1 MNHPLKISRLLM
13 KPWPRLIICSLTAV
27 VALLVGCSKSAAP
40 ASHAHD
46 DHAEPTAAKAG
57 SDAMCREHNVPGNAC
72 GICQPQLAATL
83 PVGQSAKIRLA
94 GNESAKMAGVQLAP
108 PTVGSIAESV
118 ECYAE
123 LAFNQ
128 NKLAQIAA
136 PVGGIIQEVSV
147 DLGRQVAEQ
156 QVLARVWSAAI
167 AESMAK
173 AVLTH
178 QTLERERKLRAER
191 VTSQKDLQQ
200 AEADH
205 RMACQQA
212 RTLGFSEAD
221 IDRMMDHPNDP
232 VYLEVRAP
240 FAGEIVEKAAV
251 PGSLVEAGKPL
262 FTLVDRTT
270 MWAMLNLPEAVLGR
284 VKEGQTVKM
293 QVEAL
298 PGRTFTGKLTW
309 IGAEVDEKSRMAR
322 ARAEVPNPDGM
333 LKARMFAQAR
343 ILTHQHEEALL
354 VPQEAIQA
362 IEGKSF
368 IFVKAGDDL
377 FDARV
382 VRLGIKSEGQ
392 VQVVEGLS
400 RDEVVAVGHAFALK
414 SAFLISR
421 LGAGC
426 AND

>member
-1 MNHPLKISRLLM
+1 MTILPLAAI
-13 KPWPRLIICSLTAV
+13 LILPG
-27 VALLVGCSKSAAP
+27 GCSKPAAP
-40 ASHAHD
+40 AEHAHEGS
-46 DHAEPTAAKAG
+46 HPSANAPAGAAGAV
-57 SDAMCREHNVPGNAC
+57 CPEHNVPADAC
-72 GICQPQLAATL
+72 GICRPQLAATL
-83 PVGQSAKIRLA
+83 AVGQSAKIRLA
-94 GNESAKMAGVQLAP
+94 GKDSAAIAGVQFAT
-108 PTVGSIAESV
+108 PTVGNIAESV

-128 NKLAQIAA
+128 NRLAQIAA
-136 PVGGIIQEVSV
+136 PVSGIMQEVSA
-147 DLGRQVAEQ
+147 DLGRPVAEK
-156 QVLARVWSAAI
+156 QVVARVWSAAI

-212 RTLGFSEAD
+212 RTLGFSEED
-221 IDRMMDHPNDP
+221 IDRMMGNPNDP

-240 FAGEIVEKAAV
+240 FAGEIVERTAV
-251 PGSLVEAGKPL
+251 RGALVEAGRAL
-262 FTLVDRTT
+262 FTVVDRSV
-270 MWAMLNLPEAVLGR
+270 MWAMLNIPESVLGR
-284 VKEGQTVKM
+284 VREGQTVEM
-293 QVEAL
+293 RVESL
-298 PGRTFTGKLTW
+298 PGRIFTGKLTW

-322 ARAEVPNPDGM
+322 ARAEVANPDGV
-333 LKARMFAQAR
+333 LKARMFAQALIQTR
-343 ILTHQHEEALL
+343 QLEGALL
-354 VPQEAIQA
+354 LPREAVQP

-368 IFVKAGDDL
+368 IFVKAADDL
-377 FDARV
+377 FEARV
-382 VRLGIKSEGQ
+382 VRLGIKSGGQ
-392 VQVVEGLS
+392 VEVAEGLD
-400 RDEVVAVGHAFALK
+400 RREVVAIGHAFPLK